1 MPINLLRLSA
11 FACIRFLTRRGGFNR
26 RREKSTKGDAVSDLY
41 SQIREST
48 KYIRK
53 LADIRPSFGIVLGS
67 GLGGLAKRIK
77 VKKAIPYG
85 DIPNFPVSTVSGLHA
100 GNLILGELSG
110 RMVVAMEGRV
120 HYYEGYTMKQVT
132 FPVRVMK
139 ALGARSLILTS
150 AVGAMNPMLPKGSIV
165 AVTDHIN
172 LMGDNPLIGPND
184 ERLGPRFPD
193 MSEPYNRRY
202 ISILEKAALDLK
214 IPLKKGVLAALA
226 GPCLETAAEYRFLR
240 RMGAD
245 IVGMSMVPEDIAA
258 VHASM
263 KVIGISIVTDEA
275 LPDCLKP
282 VNIREIVATAKK
294 GEKVLQAL
302 VTEFLRRV

>member
-1 MPINLLRLSA
+1 M
-11 FACIRFLTRRGGFNR
+11 T
-26 RREKSTKGDAVSDLY
+26 ELY
-41 SQIREST
+41 SRIRESAR
-48 KYIRK
+48 YIRK

-77 VKKAIPYG
+77 IKAAIPYG

-100 GNLILGELSG
+100 GNLILGELAG
-110 RMVVAMEGRV
+110 RKVVAMEGRV

-139 ALGARSLILTS
+139 ALGAKSLILTS
-150 AVGAMNPMLPKGSIV
+150 AVGAMNPLLPKGSIV

-172 LMGDNPLIGPND
+172 MMGDNPLIGPND

-202 ISILEKAALDLK
+202 ISVLEKVALDLR

-240 RMGAD
+240 RIGAD
-245 IVGMSMVPEDIAA
+245 IVGMSMVPENIAA
-258 VHASM
+258 VHAGM
-263 KVIGISIVTDEA
+263 KTIGISIVTDEA
-275 LPDCLKP
+275 LPDCLEP

-302 VTEFLRRV
+302 VMEFLRRV

>member
-1 MPINLLRLSA
+1 M
-11 FACIRFLTRRGGFNR
+11 T
-26 RREKSTKGDAVSDLY
+26 ELY
-41 SQIREST
+41 SRIRESAG
-48 KYIRK
+48 YIRK
-53 LADIRPSFGIVLGS
+53 LADIRPTFGIVLGS

-77 VKKAIPYG
+77 VKAAVPYR
-85 DIPNFPVSTVSGLHA
+85 DIPHFPVSTVSGLHA
-100 GNLILGELSG
+100 GNLVLGELSG
-110 RMVVAMEGRV
+110 RNVVAMEGRV

-139 ALGARSLILTS
+139 ALGAKSLILTS
-150 AVGAMNPMLPKGSIV
+150 AVGAMNPLFPKGSIV

-184 ERLGPRFPD
+184 EKLGPRFPD

-245 IVGMSMVPEDIAA
+245 IVGMSMVPENIAA
-258 VHASM
+258 VHAGM
-263 KVIGISIVTDEA
+263 KIIGISIVTDEA

-282 VNIREIVATAKK
+282 VDIREIIATAKK
-294 GEKVLQAL
+294 GEKVLQGL
-302 VTEFLRRV
+302 VMEFLRRV

>member
-1 MPINLLRLSA
+1 MKGVAVTELYDRIKESA
-11 FACIRFLTRRGGFNR
+11 
-26 RREKSTKGDAVSDLY
+26 
-41 SQIREST
+41 

-53 LADIRPSFGIVLGS
+53 QADLRPSFGIVLGS

-77 VKKAIPYG
+77 VKAAIPYG
-85 DIPNFPVSTVSGLHA
+85 DIPGFPVSTVSGLHA
-100 GNLILGELSG
+100 GNLLLGELAG
-110 RMVVAMEGRV
+110 RKVVAMEGRV

-139 ALGARSLILTS
+139 ALGAKSLILTS
-150 AVGAMNPMLPKGSIV
+150 AVGAMNPQLPKGSIV

-172 LMGDNPLIGPND
+172 MMGDNPLIGPND

-202 ISILEKAALDLK
+202 ISVLEKAALDLK
-214 IPLKKGVLAALA
+214 IPLQKGVLAALA

-240 RMGAD
+240 RIGAD
-245 IVGMSMVPEDIAA
+245 IVGMSMVPETIAA
-258 VHASM
+258 VHAGM
-263 KVIGISIVTDEA
+263 KTIGISIVTDEA

-294 GEKVLQAL
+294 GEKVLQGL
-302 VTEFLRRV
+302 VIEFLKRV

>member
-1 MPINLLRLSA
+1 M
-11 FACIRFLTRRGGFNR
+11 T
-26 RREKSTKGDAVSDLY
+26 DLY
-41 SQIREST
+41 KQIRESAS
-48 KYIRK
+48 YIRK
-53 LADIRPSFGIVLGS
+53 RADVKPSFGIVLGS

-77 VKKAIPYG
+77 VKAAISYG
-85 DIPNFPVSTVSGLHA
+85 EIPNFPVSTVKGLHA

-110 RMVVAMEGRV
+110 RKVVAMEGRV
-120 HYYEGYTMKQVT
+120 HYYEGYTMKEVT

-139 ALGARSLILTS
+139 ALGAKSLILTS
-150 AVGAMNPMLPKGSIV
+150 AVGAMNPLMPKGSLV
-165 AVTDHIN
+165 AIADHIN
-172 LMGDNPLIGPND
+172 MMGDNPLIGPND

-240 RMGAD
+240 RIGAD
-245 IVGMSMVPEDIAA
+245 IVGMSLVPENIAA
-258 VHASM
+258 VHAGM

-282 VNIREIVATAKK
+282 VNISEIVATAKK
-294 GEKVLQAL
+294 GEKVLQSL
-302 VTEFLRRV
+302 VMEFLKRV

>member
-1 MPINLLRLSA
+1 MRLA
-11 FACIRFLTRRGGFNR
+11 AVACIKFLTRKGGI
-26 RREKSTKGDAVSDLY
+26 STKGQVVTELY
-41 SQIREST
+41 SRIRESAG
-48 KYIRK
+48 YIRK
-53 LADIRPSFGIVLGS
+53 LADIRPTFGIVLGS

-77 VKKAIPYG
+77 VKAAVPYR
-85 DIPNFPVSTVSGLHA
+85 DIPHFPVSTVSGLHA
-100 GNLILGELSG
+100 GNLVLGELSG
-110 RMVVAMEGRV
+110 RNVVAMEGRV

-139 ALGARSLILTS
+139 ALGAKSLILTS
-150 AVGAMNPMLPKGSIV
+150 AVGAMNPLFPKGSIV

-184 ERLGPRFPD
+184 EKLGPRFPD

-245 IVGMSMVPEDIAA
+245 IVGMSMVPENIAA
-258 VHASM
+258 VHAGM
-263 KVIGISIVTDEA
+263 KIIGISIVTDEA

-282 VNIREIVATAKK
+282 VDIREIIATAKK
-294 GEKVLQAL
+294 GEKVLQGL
-302 VTEFLRRV
+302 VMEFLRRV

>member
-1 MPINLLRLSA
+1 M
-11 FACIRFLTRRGGFNR
+11 
-26 RREKSTKGDAVSDLY
+26 SDLY

-85 DIPNFPVSTVSGLHA
+85 DIPYFPVSTVSGLHA

-120 HYYEGYTMKQVT
+120 HFYEGYTMKEVT

-172 LMGDNPLIGPND
+172 MMGDNPLIGPND
-184 ERLGPRFPD
+184 DRLGPRFPD

-240 RMGAD
+240 RIGAD
-245 IVGMSMVPEDIAA
+245 IVGMSMVPENIAA
-258 VHASM
+258 VHAGM
-263 KVIGISIVTDEA
+263 KTIGISIVTDEA
-275 LPDCLKP
+275 RPDCLKP
-282 VNIREIVATAKK
+282 VKIREIVATAKK

-302 VTEFLRRV
+302 VMEFLKRV